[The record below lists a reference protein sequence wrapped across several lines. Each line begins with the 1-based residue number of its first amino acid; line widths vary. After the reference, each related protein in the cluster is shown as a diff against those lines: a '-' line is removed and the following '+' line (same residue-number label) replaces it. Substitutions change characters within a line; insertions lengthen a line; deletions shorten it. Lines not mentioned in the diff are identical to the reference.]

1 MSKLRLP
8 PNPRFPK
15 PPTPQGSSRIHI
27 SPTATH
33 SGPAQAGQRPILHLR
48 SCLIPGNERQSRSQ
62 EPAMDRGE
70 VKVDEHLRKVH
81 ISNRV
86 LGSKPLALETWVQ
99 PQVTGAQTQRNAES
113 SERISLRSSQSQA
126 DIPEK
131 AKISETKRPHRPVEP
146 RPTVAFRRPTQ
157 KHTPKAQSV
166 EDQKTQICIC
176 NQ

>member
-1 MSKLRLP
+1 
-8 PNPRFPK
+8 
-15 PPTPQGSSRIHI
+15 
-27 SPTATH
+27 
-33 SGPAQAGQRPILHLR
+33 
-48 SCLIPGNERQSRSQ
+48 
-62 EPAMDRGE
+62 MDRGE
-70 VKVDEHLRKVH
+70 VKVEEHLRKVH

-86 LGSKPLALETWVQ
+86 IGSKPLALETWVQ

-131 AKISETKRPHRPVEP
+131 AKICEIKRPHRPVEP
-146 RPTVAFRRPTQ
+146 RPAVAFRRPSQ
-157 KHTPKAQSV
+157 KHTPKTQSV